1 MLKKLWILFLFP
13 ILINAQLFSPA
24 KWSSSVK
31 EIGQNEFEIEVT
43 GKLDKGWHLYSSKHP
58 DGGIGIPASAT
69 FKPSA
74 NSKLVGG
81 VKEVG
86 KRIDQYSKVFEQ
98 DEKYYENQVKFVQKI
113 KVTGSKPENISYTI
127 EFQMCD
133 DQRCLPPD
141 ETSGTVKLM
150 PSSTSAEADKKV
162 EDKNEKEEVKAIE
175 QPHHIDSIESTT
187 VATDSNVVDSSL
199 VSSSVSENKNTGKN
213 IDDSLLADNEKK
225 NNGLLKIFSLGFL
238 GGLAALLMPCIFP
251 MIPLTVSMFTKQSK
265 SKGEGVGK
273 AFIYGLSIIV
283 IYVGLGLIATKLF
296 GSSFLNEISTNP
308 WVNLAFFAVFI
319 VFAISFFGAFELTL
333 PSKWVNAADK
343 GADKGGLIG
352 IFFTAFT
359 LALVSFS
366 CTGPIIGSLLV
377 QATQE
382 SNYYSLMIGMFGFS
396 LALAIPFT
404 LFAMFPSWLNSM
416 PKSGGW
422 LNTIKVSL
430 GFLELAFAL
439 KFLSNADLVW
449 QMNWLP
455 REIFLAFWIAIFF
468 LLGLYLLGK
477 FRLELDAPTQTLSVP
492 RLFFA
497 LASFTFM
504 IYLIPGMWGAP
515 LKLLSGLTP
524 PMTYSESPRGFH
536 EGVGGQIVKFDDPNM
551 EAGPN
556 GIPSFKDFDLGAAYA
571 EKVSK
576 PILLDFTG
584 HACAN
589 CRKVEERVWSDER
602 VKKALSEDVV
612 LISLYVDEAKELPE
626 AEKVYSK
633 ALDRNLKTIGNKWTS
648 FEIEHFNANAQP
660 YYILVDKDLNRFS
673 KPLEAELDVD
683 VYLKWLKDG
692 IKKYHSK
699 K

>member
-13 ILINAQLFSPA
+13 ILVNAQLFSPA

-31 EIGQNEFEIEVT
+31 EVGQNEFEIEVT
-43 GKLDKGWHLYSSKHP
+43 GKIDKGWHLYSSKHP
-58 DGGIGIPASAT
+58 DGGIGIPASAA
-69 FKPSA
+69 FKPAA
-74 NSKLVGG
+74 NAKLVGG
-81 VKEVG
+81 VREIG
-86 KRIDQYSKVFEQ
+86 KRIDKYSQIFEQ
-98 DEKYYENQVKFVQKI
+98 DEKYFENQVKFVQKV
-113 KVTGSKPENISYTI
+113 KVTGDKPVNISYTI

-133 DQRCLPPD
+133 AERCLPPD
-141 ETSGTVKLM
+141 ETSGSVKLT
-150 PSSTSAEADKKV
+150 PTAQVEETKEELKIEETVAEIKDTVVEKEIVQDTIEVDSVAAVPATQDSIKKV
-162 EDKNEKEEVKAIE
+162 DE
-175 QPHHIDSIESTT
+175 
-187 VATDSNVVDSSL
+187 
-199 VSSSVSENKNTGKN
+199 
-213 IDDSLLADNEKK
+213 SLLADNEKHD
-225 NNGLLKIFSLGFL
+225 NGLIKIFSLGFL

-283 IYVGLGLIATKLF
+283 IYVALGLLATVIF
-296 GSSFLNEISTNP
+296 GPSVLNEMSTNP
-308 WVNLAFFAVFI
+308 WVNLAFFVIFI

-352 IFFTAFT
+352 IFFMAFT

-377 QATQE
+377 QATQGG
-382 SNYYSLMIGMFGFS
+382 NYYSLIVGMLGFS

-404 LFAMFPSWLNSM
+404 LFAMFPGWLNSM

-430 GFLELAFAL
+430 GFIELAFAL

-455 REIFLAFWIAIFF
+455 REIFLAFWIAIFIF
-468 LLGLYLLGK
+468 LGLYLLGK
-477 FRLELDAPTQTLSVP
+477 FRLELDSPVQTIGVP
-492 RLFFA
+492 RMLFA
-497 LASFTFM
+497 LLSITFA
-504 IYLIPGMWGAP
+504 IYMIPGLWGGP

-536 EGVGGQIVKFDDPNM
+536 EGVGGGQTTAKFDDPNM
-551 EAGPN
+551 VAGPH
-556 GIPSFKDFDLGAAYA
+556 GIPAFKGFEQGAAYA
-571 EKVSK
+571 TKVNK

-602 VKKALSEDVV
+602 VKKMLTEDFV
-612 LISLYVDEAKELPE
+612 LVSLYVDEQTPLPKEE
-626 AEKVYSK
+626 QVFSK
-633 ALDRNLKTIGNKWTS
+633 HLNNRTLKTVGNKWTA

-660 YYILVDKDLNRFS
+660 YYIVVDKDLNRYS
-673 KPLEAELDVD
+673 KPLEAELDIE
-683 VYLKWLKDG
+683 VYLKWLQDG
-692 IKKYHSK
+692 IAKFQEN
-699 K
+699 

>member
-13 ILINAQLFSPA
+13 ILVNAQLFSPA

-31 EIGQNEFEIEVT
+31 EVGQNEFEIEVT
-43 GKLDKGWHLYSSKHP
+43 GKIDKGWHLYSSKHP
-58 DGGIGIPASAT
+58 DGGIGIPASAA
-69 FKPSA
+69 FKPAA
-74 NSKLVGG
+74 NAKLVGG
-81 VKEVG
+81 VREIG
-86 KRIDQYSKVFEQ
+86 KRIDKYSQIFEQ
-98 DEKYYENQVKFVQKI
+98 DEKYFENQVKFVQKV
-113 KVTGSKPENISYTI
+113 KVTGDKPVNISYTI

-133 DQRCLPPD
+133 AERCLPPD
-141 ETSGTVKLM
+141 ETSGSVKLT
-150 PSSTSAEADKKV
+150 PTAQVEETKEELKIEETVAEIKDTVVEKEIVQDTIEVDSVAAVPATQDSIKKV
-162 EDKNEKEEVKAIE
+162 DE
-175 QPHHIDSIESTT
+175 
-187 VATDSNVVDSSL
+187 
-199 VSSSVSENKNTGKN
+199 
-213 IDDSLLADNEKK
+213 SLLADNEKHD
-225 NNGLLKIFSLGFL
+225 NGLIKIFSLGFL

-283 IYVGLGLIATKLF
+283 IYVALGLLATVIF
-296 GSSFLNEISTNP
+296 GPSVLNEMSTNP
-308 WVNLAFFAVFI
+308 WVNLAFFVIFI

-343 GADKGGLIG
+343 GADKEGLIG
-352 IFFTAFT
+352 IFFMAFT

-377 QATQE
+377 QATQGG
-382 SNYYSLMIGMFGFS
+382 NYYSLIVGMLGFS

-404 LFAMFPSWLNSM
+404 LFAMFPGWLNSM

-430 GFLELAFAL
+430 GFIELAFAL

-455 REIFLAFWIAIFF
+455 REIFLAFWIAIFIF
-468 LLGLYLLGK
+468 LGLYLLGK
-477 FRLELDAPTQTLSVP
+477 FRLELDSPVQTIGVP
-492 RLFFA
+492 RMLFA
-497 LASFTFM
+497 LLSITFA
-504 IYLIPGMWGAP
+504 IYMIPGLWGGP

-536 EGVGGQIVKFDDPNM
+536 EGVGGGQTTAKFDDPNM
-551 EAGPN
+551 VAGPH
-556 GIPSFKDFDLGAAYA
+556 GIPAFKDFEQGAAYA
-571 EKVSK
+571 TKVNK

-602 VKKALSEDVV
+602 VKKMLTEDFV
-612 LISLYVDEAKELPE
+612 LVSLYVDEQTPLPKEE
-626 AEKVYSK
+626 QVFSK
-633 ALDRNLKTIGNKWTS
+633 HLNNRTLKTVGNKWTA

-660 YYILVDKDLNRFS
+660 YYIVVDKDLNRYS
-673 KPLEAELDVD
+673 KPLEAELDIE
-683 VYLKWLKDG
+683 VYLKWLQDG
-692 IKKYHSK
+692 IVKYKSK
-699 K
+699 

>member
-13 ILINAQLFSPA
+13 ILVNAQLFSPA

-31 EIGQNEFEIEVT
+31 EVGQNEFEIEIT
-43 GKLDKGWHLYSSKHP
+43 GKIDKGWHLYSVKHP

-69 FKPSA
+69 FKSPA
-74 NSKLVGG
+74 DAKLVGG
-81 VKEVG
+81 VREVG
-86 KRIDQYSKVFEQ
+86 NRIDKYSKIFEQ
-98 DEKYYENQVKFVQKI
+98 DEKYFENQVKFVQKV
-113 KVTGSKPENISYTI
+113 KVSGDKPVNVSYTI

-133 DQRCLPPD
+133 AERCLPPD
-141 ETSGTVKLM
+141 ETSGTVKLT
-150 PSSTSAEADKKV
+150 PKAIV
-162 EDKNEKEEVKAIE
+162 EDKKEEAKTEDKLLA
-175 QPHHIDSIESTT
+175 DSVIVP
-187 VATDSNVVDSSL
+187 VATVDSS
-199 VSSSVSENKNTGKN
+199 VSTVDSIASTNDTIKKV
-213 IDDSLLADNEKK
+213 DDSLLADNEKK
-225 NNGLLKIFSLGFL
+225 DNGLLKIFSLGFL

-283 IYVGLGLIATKLF
+283 IYVLLGLLATVLF
-296 GSSFLNEISTNP
+296 GPSVLNEMSTNP
-308 WVNLAFFAVFI
+308 WVNLAFFVVFI
-319 VFAISFFGAFELTL
+319 IFAVSFFGAFELTL

-352 IFFTAFT
+352 IFFMAFT

-377 QATQE
+377 QATQGG
-382 SNYYSLMIGMFGFS
+382 NYYSLMIGMFGFS

-404 LFAMFPSWLNSM
+404 LFAMFPGWLNSM

-430 GFLELAFAL
+430 GFIELAFAL

-455 REIFLAFWIAIFF
+455 REIFLSFWIAIFF

-477 FRLELDAPTQTLSVP
+477 FRLELDAPTQTIGVP
-492 RLFFA
+492 RLFFSLFA
-497 LASFTFM
+497 FVFVVYM
-504 IYLIPGMWGAP
+504 IPGLWGAP
-515 LKLLSGLTP
+515 LKYLSGLTP

-536 EGVGGQIVKFDDPNM
+536 EGVGSGQTAAKFEDPNM
-551 EAGPN
+551 VEGPY
-556 GIPSFKDFDLGAAYA
+556 GIPAFKDFELAAAYA
-571 EKVSK
+571 EKVGK
-576 PILLDFTG
+576 PMLLDFTG

-602 VKKALSEDVV
+602 VKKILAEDVV
-612 LISLYVDEAKELPE
+612 LVSLYVDEAKELPE
-626 AEKVYSK
+626 DQKVYSK
-633 ALDRNLKTIGNKWTS
+633 ALDRKLKTVGNKWTA

-673 KPLEAELDVD
+673 KPLEAELDIE
-683 VYLKWLKDG
+683 VYLKWLNDG
-692 IKKYHSK
+692 LAKYK
-699 K
+699 AK

>member
-1 MLKKLWILFLFP
+1 MFP
-13 ILINAQLFSPA
+13 ILVNAQLFSPA

-31 EIGQNEFEIEVT
+31 EVGQNEFEIEVT
-43 GKLDKGWHLYSSKHP
+43 GKIDKGWHLYSMKHP
-58 DGGIGIPASAT
+58 DGGIGIPAST
-69 FKPSA
+69 SFKPTA
-74 NSKLVGG
+74 NVKLVGG
-81 VKEVG
+81 TREVG
-86 KRIDQYSKVFEQ
+86 KRIDKYSQIFEQ
-98 DEKYYENQVKFVQKI
+98 DEKYYENQVKFVQKV
-113 KVTGSKPENISYTI
+113 KVSGDKPVNVSYTI

-133 DQRCLPPD
+133 AERCLPPD
-141 ETSGTVKLM
+141 ETSGTIKLT
-150 PSSTSAEADKKV
+150 PSEKV
-162 EDKNEKEEVKAIE
+162 EETKEEAKLADATETKDTIAVTEITQGSVQEDSMVVVAAKQDTVK
-175 QPHHIDSIESTT
+175 
-187 VATDSNVVDSSL
+187 
-199 VSSSVSENKNTGKN
+199 K

-273 AFIYGLSIIV
+273 AFIYGLSIII
-283 IYVGLGLIATKLF
+283 IYVALGLLATVIF
-296 GSSFLNEISTNP
+296 GPSVLNEMSTNP
-308 WVNLAFFAVFI
+308 WVNLTFFAIFI

-333 PSKWVNAADK
+333 PSRWVNAADK

-352 IFFTAFT
+352 IFFMAFT

-377 QATQE
+377 QATQGG
-382 SNYYSLMIGMFGFS
+382 SRLSLIVGMFGFS

-404 LFAMFPSWLNSM
+404 LFAMFPRWLNSM

-430 GFLELAFAL
+430 GFIELAFAL

-455 REIFLAFWIAIFF
+455 REIFLAFWIAIFIF
-468 LLGLYLLGK
+468 LGLYLLGK
-477 FRLELDAPTQTLSVP
+477 FRLELDSPVQTIGVP
-492 RLFFA
+492 RMLFA
-497 LASFTFM
+497 LVSITFAVYM
-504 IYLIPGMWGAP
+504 IPGLWGGP

-524 PMTYSESPRGFH
+524 PMTYSEAPRGFH
-536 EGVGGQIVKFDDPNM
+536 EGVGGGQATAKFDDPNM
-551 EAGPN
+551 VAGPH
-556 GIPSFKDFDLGAAYA
+556 GIPAFKDFDQAATYA
-571 EKVSK
+571 TKVGK
-576 PILLDFTG
+576 PMLLDFTG

-602 VKKALSEDVV
+602 VKKILAEDVV
-612 LISLYVDEAKELPE
+612 LVSLYVDEQTPLPE
-626 AEKVYSK
+626 SEQVFSK
-633 ALDRNLKTIGNKWTS
+633 YLNNRVLKTVGNKWTS

-673 KPLEAELDVD
+673 KPLEAELDVE
-683 VYLKWLKDG
+683 VYLKWLQDG
-692 IKKYHSK
+692 IAKYK
-699 K
+699 TK

>member
-13 ILINAQLFSPA
+13 ILVNAQLFSPA

-31 EIGQNEFEIEVT
+31 EVGQNEFEIEVS
-43 GKLDKGWHLYSSKHP
+43 GKIDKGWHLYSSKHP
-58 DGGIGIPASAT
+58 DGGIGIPANAT
-69 FKPSA
+69 FKAAP
-74 NSKLVGG
+74 NSKLVGSFR
-81 VKEVG
+81 EVG
-86 KRIDQYSKVFEQ
+86 KRIDKYSQIFEQ
-98 DEKYYENQVKFVQKI
+98 DEKYFENQVKFVQKV
-113 KVTGSKPENISYTI
+113 KVTGDKPVNVNYTI

-133 DQRCLPPD
+133 AERCLPPD
-141 ETSGTVKLM
+141 ETSGTVKLT
-150 PSSTSAEADKKV
+150 PSVKTDDKTEVTEEKAE
-162 EDKNEKEEVKAIE
+162 EDSQKIVDSVATTTVSS
-175 QPHHIDSIESTT
+175 DSINQDSTATT
-187 VATDSNVVDSSL
+187 V
-199 VSSSVSENKNTGKN
+199 SSVQDTVKK

-225 NNGLLKIFSLGFL
+225 DNGLWKIFSLGFL

-265 SKGEGVGK
+265 SKGEGIGK
-273 AFIYGLSIIV
+273 AFVYGLSIIV
-283 IYVGLGLIATKLF
+283 IYVLLGLLATVTF
-296 GSSFLNEISTNP
+296 GPSVLNEMSTNP
-308 WVNLAFFAVFI
+308 WVNLAFFVVFVI
-319 VFAISFFGAFELTL
+319 FAISFFGAFELTL
-333 PSKWVNAADK
+333 PSKWINAADK

-352 IFFTAFT
+352 IFFMAFT

-377 QATQE
+377 QATQGG
-382 SNYYSLMIGMFGFS
+382 NYYSLMIGMFGFS

-404 LFAMFPSWLNSM
+404 LFAMFPGWLNSM

-430 GFLELAFAL
+430 GFIELAFAL

-449 QMNWLP
+449 QMNWVP

-477 FRLELDAPTQTLSVP
+477 FRLELDGPTQTIGVP

-497 LASFTFM
+497 IFSFTFVVYM
-504 IYLIPGMWGAP
+504 IPGLWGAP
-515 LKLLSGLTP
+515 LKYLSGLTP

-536 EGVGGQIVKFDDPNM
+536 EGAGGGGAVAKFDDPNM
-551 EAGPN
+551 VAGPH
-556 GIPSFKDFDLGAAYA
+556 GIPSFKDFDQGAAYA
-571 EKVSK
+571 TKVGK

-602 VKKALSEDVV
+602 VKKILTEDVV

-626 AEKVYSK
+626 DQKVFSK
-633 ALDRNLKTIGNKWTS
+633 ALGRNLKTVGNKWTS

-660 YYILVDKDLNRFS
+660 YYILVDKDLKRFS
-673 KPLEAELDVD
+673 KPLEAELDVE
-683 VYLKWLKDG
+683 VYLKWLQDG
-692 IKKYHSK
+692 IAKYK
-699 K
+699 EK

>member
-13 ILINAQLFSPA
+13 ILVNAQLFSPA

-31 EIGQNEFEIEVT
+31 EVGQNEFEIEVT
-43 GKLDKGWHLYSSKHP
+43 GKIDKGWHLYSVKHP

-69 FKPSA
+69 FKSPA
-74 NSKLVGG
+74 DAKLVGG
-81 VKEVG
+81 VREVG
-86 KRIDQYSKVFEQ
+86 NRIDKYSKIFEQ
-98 DEKYYENQVKFVQKI
+98 DEKYFENQVKFVQKV
-113 KVTGSKPENISYTI
+113 KVSGDKPVNVSYTI

-133 DQRCLPPD
+133 AERCLPPD
-141 ETSGTVKLM
+141 ETSGTVRLTPK
-150 PSSTSAEADKKV
+150 SIV
-162 EDKNEKEEVKAIE
+162 EDKKEEAKTEDKLLA
-175 QPHHIDSIESTT
+175 DSVI
-187 VATDSNVVDSSL
+187 VPIAAVDSS
-199 VSSSVSENKNTGKN
+199 VSTVDSTASIASTNDTVKKV
-213 IDDSLLADNEKK
+213 DDSLLADNEKK
-225 NNGLLKIFSLGFL
+225 DNGLLKIFSLGFL

-283 IYVGLGLIATKLF
+283 IYVLLGLLATVLF
-296 GSSFLNEISTNP
+296 GPSVLNEMSTNP
-308 WVNLAFFAVFI
+308 WVNLAFFVVFI
-319 VFAISFFGAFELTL
+319 IFAVSFFGAFELTL

-352 IFFTAFT
+352 IFFMAFT

-377 QATQE
+377 QATQGG
-382 SNYYSLMIGMFGFS
+382 NYYSLMIGMFGFS

-404 LFAMFPSWLNSM
+404 LFAMFPGWLNSM

-430 GFLELAFAL
+430 GFIELAFAL

-455 REIFLAFWIAIFF
+455 REIFLSFWIAIFF

-477 FRLELDAPTQTLSVP
+477 FRLELDAPTQTIGVP
-492 RLFFA
+492 RLFFSLFA
-497 LASFTFM
+497 FVFVVYM
-504 IYLIPGMWGAP
+504 IPGLWGAP
-515 LKLLSGLTP
+515 LKYLSGLTP

-536 EGVGGQIVKFDDPNM
+536 EGVGSGQTAAKFEDPNM
-551 EAGPN
+551 VEGPH
-556 GIPSFKDFDLGAAYA
+556 GVPAFKDFELAAAYA
-571 EKVSK
+571 EKVGK
-576 PILLDFTG
+576 PMLLDFTG

-602 VKKALSEDVV
+602 VKKILAEDVV
-612 LISLYVDEAKELPE
+612 LVSLYVDEAKELPE
-626 AEKVYSK
+626 DQKVYSK
-633 ALDRNLKTIGNKWTS
+633 ALDRKLKTVGNKWTA

-673 KPLEAELDVD
+673 KPLEAELDIE
-683 VYLKWLKDG
+683 VYLKWLNDG
-692 IKKYHSK
+692 LVKYK
-699 K
+699 AK

>member
-13 ILINAQLFSPA
+13 ILVNAQLFSPA

-31 EIGQNEFEIEVT
+31 EVGQNEFEIEVT
-43 GKLDKGWHLYSSKHP
+43 GKIDKGWHLYSVKHP

-69 FKPSA
+69 FKSPA
-74 NSKLVGG
+74 DAKLVGG
-81 VKEVG
+81 VREVG
-86 KRIDQYSKVFEQ
+86 NRIDKYSKIFEQ
-98 DEKYYENQVKFVQKI
+98 DEKYFENQVKFVQKV
-113 KVTGSKPENISYTI
+113 KVSGDKPVNVSYTI

-133 DQRCLPPD
+133 AERCLPPD
-141 ETSGTVKLM
+141 ETSGTVKLT
-150 PSSTSAEADKKV
+150 PKAIV
-162 EDKNEKEEVKAIE
+162 EDKKEEAKTEDKLLA
-175 QPHHIDSIESTT
+175 DSVLVP
-187 VATDSNVVDSSL
+187 VATVDSS
-199 VSSSVSENKNTGKN
+199 VSTVDSTASIASTNDTIKKV
-213 IDDSLLADNEKK
+213 DDSLLADNEKK
-225 NNGLLKIFSLGFL
+225 DNGLLKIFSLGFL

-283 IYVGLGLIATKLF
+283 IYVLLGLLATVLF
-296 GSSFLNEISTNP
+296 GPSVLNEMSTNP
-308 WVNLAFFAVFI
+308 WVNLAFFVVFI
-319 VFAISFFGAFELTL
+319 IFAVSFFGAFELTL

-352 IFFTAFT
+352 IFFMAFT

-377 QATQE
+377 QATQGG
-382 SNYYSLMIGMFGFS
+382 NYYSLMIGMFGFS

-404 LFAMFPSWLNSM
+404 LFAMFPGWLNSM

-430 GFLELAFAL
+430 GFIELAFAL

-455 REIFLAFWIAIFF
+455 REIFLSFWIAIFF

-477 FRLELDAPTQTLSVP
+477 FRLELDAPTQTIGVP
-492 RLFFA
+492 RLFFSLFA
-497 LASFTFM
+497 FVFVVYM
-504 IYLIPGMWGAP
+504 IPGLWGAP
-515 LKLLSGLTP
+515 LKYLSGLTP

-536 EGVGGQIVKFDDPNM
+536 EGVGSGQTAAKFEDPNM
-551 EAGPN
+551 VEGPH
-556 GIPSFKDFDLGAAYA
+556 GIPAFKDFELAAAYA
-571 EKVSK
+571 EKVGK
-576 PILLDFTG
+576 PMLLDFTG

-602 VKKALSEDVV
+602 VKKILAEDVV
-612 LISLYVDEAKELPE
+612 LVSLYVDEAKELPE
-626 AEKVYSK
+626 DQKVYSK
-633 ALDRNLKTIGNKWTS
+633 ALDRKLKTVGNKWTA

-673 KPLEAELDVD
+673 KPLEAELDIE
-683 VYLKWLKDG
+683 VYLKWLNDG
-692 IKKYHSK
+692 LAKYK
-699 K
+699 AK

>member
-13 ILINAQLFSPA
+13 ILVNAQLFSPA

-31 EIGQNEFEIEVT
+31 EVGQNEFEIEVT
-43 GKLDKGWHLYSSKHP
+43 GKIDKGWHLYSSKHP
-58 DGGIGIPASAT
+58 DGGIGIPASAA
-69 FKPSA
+69 FKPAA
-74 NSKLVGG
+74 NAKLVGG
-81 VKEVG
+81 VREIG
-86 KRIDQYSKVFEQ
+86 KRIDKYSQIFEQ
-98 DEKYYENQVKFVQKI
+98 DEKYFENQVKFVQKV
-113 KVTGSKPENISYTI
+113 KVTGDKPVNISYTI

-133 DQRCLPPD
+133 AERCLPPD
-141 ETSGTVKLM
+141 ETSGSVKLT
-150 PSSTSAEADKKV
+150 PTAKV
-162 EDKNEKEEVKAIE
+162 EETKEEVKKEEDVAEIKDTVVEKEIVQDTIEVDSVAAIPAT
-175 QPHHIDSIESTT
+175 QDSIKK
-187 VATDSNVVDSSL
+187 VD
-199 VSSSVSENKNTGKN
+199 E
-213 IDDSLLADNEKK
+213 SLLADNEKHD
-225 NNGLLKIFSLGFL
+225 NGLIKIFSLGFL

-283 IYVGLGLIATKLF
+283 IYVALGLLATVIF
-296 GSSFLNEISTNP
+296 GPSVLNEMSTNP
-308 WVNLAFFAVFI
+308 WVNLAFFAIFI

-352 IFFTAFT
+352 IFFMAFT

-377 QATQE
+377 QATQGG
-382 SNYYSLMIGMFGFS
+382 NYYSLIVGMFGFS

-404 LFAMFPSWLNSM
+404 LFAMFPGWLNSM

-430 GFLELAFAL
+430 GFIELAFAL

-455 REIFLAFWIAIFF
+455 REIFLAFWIAIFIF
-468 LLGLYLLGK
+468 LGLYLLGK
-477 FRLELDAPTQTLSVP
+477 FRLELDSPVQTIGVP
-492 RLFFA
+492 RMLFA
-497 LASFTFM
+497 LLSITFA
-504 IYLIPGMWGAP
+504 IYMIPGLWGGP

-536 EGVGGQIVKFDDPNM
+536 EGVGGGQTTAKFDDPNM
-551 EAGPN
+551 VAGPH
-556 GIPSFKDFDLGAAYA
+556 GIPAFKDFEQGAAYA
-571 EKVSK
+571 TKVNK

-602 VKKALSEDVV
+602 VKKMLTEDFV
-612 LISLYVDEAKELPE
+612 LVSLYVDEQTPLPE
-626 AEKVYSK
+626 NEQVFSK
-633 ALDRNLKTIGNKWTS
+633 YLNKRVLKTVGNKWTA

-660 YYILVDKDLNRFS
+660 YYIVVDKDLNRYS
-673 KPLEAELDVD
+673 KPLEAELDIE
-683 VYLKWLKDG
+683 VYLKWLQDG
-692 IKKYHSK
+692 IAKFQEN
-699 K
+699 

>member
-13 ILINAQLFSPA
+13 ILVNAQLFSPA

-31 EIGQNEFEIEVT
+31 EVGQNEFEIEVT
-43 GKLDKGWHLYSSKHP
+43 GKIDKGWHLYSSKHP
-58 DGGIGIPASAT
+58 DGGIGIPASAA
-69 FKPSA
+69 FKPAA
-74 NSKLVGG
+74 NAKLVGG
-81 VKEVG
+81 VREIG
-86 KRIDQYSKVFEQ
+86 KRIDKYSQIFEQ
-98 DEKYYENQVKFVQKI
+98 DEKYFENQVKFVQKV
-113 KVTGSKPENISYTI
+113 KVTGDKPVNISYTI

-133 DQRCLPPD
+133 AERCLPPD
-141 ETSGTVKLM
+141 ETSGSVKLT
-150 PSSTSAEADKKV
+150 PTAQVEETKEELKIEETVAEIKDTVVEKEIVQDTIEVDSVAAVPATQDSIKKV
-162 EDKNEKEEVKAIE
+162 DE
-175 QPHHIDSIESTT
+175 
-187 VATDSNVVDSSL
+187 
-199 VSSSVSENKNTGKN
+199 
-213 IDDSLLADNEKK
+213 SLLADNEKHD
-225 NNGLLKIFSLGFL
+225 NGLIKIFSLGFL

-283 IYVGLGLIATKLF
+283 IYVALGLLATVIF
-296 GSSFLNEISTNP
+296 GPSVLNEMSTNP
-308 WVNLAFFAVFI
+308 WVNLAFFVIFI

-352 IFFTAFT
+352 IFFMAFT

-377 QATQE
+377 QATQGG
-382 SNYYSLMIGMFGFS
+382 NYYSLIVGMLGFS

-404 LFAMFPSWLNSM
+404 LFAMFPGWLNSM

-430 GFLELAFAL
+430 GFIELAFAL

-455 REIFLAFWIAIFF
+455 REIFLAFWIAIFIF
-468 LLGLYLLGK
+468 LGLYLLGK
-477 FRLELDAPTQTLSVP
+477 FRLELDSPVQTIGVP
-492 RLFFA
+492 RMLFA
-497 LASFTFM
+497 LLSITFA
-504 IYLIPGMWGAP
+504 IYMIPGLWGGP

-536 EGVGGQIVKFDDPNM
+536 EGVGGGQATAKFDDPNM
-551 EAGPN
+551 VAGPH
-556 GIPSFKDFDLGAAYA
+556 GIPAFKDFEQGAAYA
-571 EKVSK
+571 TKVNK

-602 VKKALSEDVV
+602 VKKMLTEDFV
-612 LISLYVDEAKELPE
+612 LVSLYVDEQTPLPKEE
-626 AEKVYSK
+626 QVFSK
-633 ALDRNLKTIGNKWTS
+633 HLNNRTLKTVGNKWTA

-660 YYILVDKDLNRFS
+660 YYIVVDKDLNRYS
-673 KPLEAELDVD
+673 KPLEAELDIE
-683 VYLKWLKDG
+683 VYLKWLQDG
-692 IKKYHSK
+692 IVKYKSK
-699 K
+699 

>member
-13 ILINAQLFSPA
+13 ILINAQIFSPA
-24 KWSSSVK
+24 KWTSSVK
-31 EIGQNEFEIEVT
+31 EVGQNEFEIEVS
-43 GKLDKGWHLYSSKHP
+43 GKIDKGWHLYSSKHP

-74 NSKLVGG
+74 NTKLVGG
-81 VKEVG
+81 VREVG
-86 KRIDQYSKVFEQ
+86 KRIDKYSQIFEQ
-98 DEKYYENQVKFVQKI
+98 DEKYFENQIKFVQKV
-113 KVTGSKPENISYTI
+113 KVTGDKPVNVSYTI

-133 DQRCLPPD
+133 AERCLPPD
-141 ETSGTVKLM
+141 ETSGTVKIT
-150 PSSTSAEADKKV
+150 PTASD
-162 EDKNEKEEVKAIE
+162 KEEAKSDE
-175 QPHHIDSIESTT
+175 KTEEDSK
-187 VATDSNVVDSSL
+187 VVVDSATTKVAPHDTISHDTINAV
-199 VSSSVSENKNTGKN
+199 VSSTQDTIKKV
-213 IDDSLLADNEKK
+213 DDSLLADNEKK
-225 NNGLLKIFSLGFL
+225 DNGLLKIFSLGFL

-265 SKGEGVGK
+265 SKGEGIGK

-283 IYVGLGLIATKLF
+283 IYVALGLLATVIF
-296 GSSFLNEISTNP
+296 GPSVLNEMSTNP
-308 WVNLAFFAVFI
+308 WVNLAFFIVFI

-352 IFFTAFT
+352 IFFMAFT

-377 QATQE
+377 QATQGG
-382 SNYYSLMIGMFGFS
+382 NYYSLMVGMFGFS

-404 LFAMFPSWLNSM
+404 LFAMFPGWLNSM

-430 GFLELAFAL
+430 GFIELAFAL

-455 REIFLAFWIAIFF
+455 REIFLAFWIAIFIF
-468 LLGLYLLGK
+468 LGLYLLGK
-477 FRLELDAPTQTLSVP
+477 FRLELDSPTQTIGVP
-492 RLFFA
+492 RMLFA
-497 LASFTFM
+497 LMSVTFAVYM
-504 IYLIPGMWGAP
+504 IPGLWGGP

-536 EGVGGQIVKFDDPNM
+536 EGMGGGQATAKFDDPNM
-551 EAGPN
+551 VAGPH
-556 GIPSFKDFDLGAAYA
+556 GIPSFKDFDQAAAYA
-571 EKVSK
+571 TKVGK
-576 PILLDFTG
+576 PMLLDFTG

-602 VKKALSEDVV
+602 VKKILAEDVV
-612 LISLYVDEAKELPE
+612 LVSLYVDEAKELPE
-626 AEKVYSK
+626 DQKVFSK
-633 ALDRNLKTIGNKWTS
+633 ALGRNLKTVGNKWTS

-660 YYILVDKDLNRFS
+660 YYILVDKDLKRFS
-673 KPLEAELDVD
+673 KPLEAELDVE
-683 VYLKWLKDG
+683 VYLKWLQDG
-692 IKKYHSK
+692 IAKYK
-699 K
+699 AK

>member
-13 ILINAQLFSPA
+13 ILINAQIFSPA
-24 KWSSSVK
+24 KWTSSVK
-31 EIGQNEFEIEVT
+31 EVGQNEFEIEVS
-43 GKLDKGWHLYSSKHP
+43 GKIDKGWHLYSSKHP

-74 NSKLVGG
+74 NTKLVGG
-81 VKEVG
+81 VREVG
-86 KRIDQYSKVFEQ
+86 KRIDKYSQIFEQ
-98 DEKYYENQVKFVQKI
+98 DEKYFENQIKFVQKV
-113 KVTGSKPENISYTI
+113 KVTGDKPVNVSYTI

-133 DQRCLPPD
+133 AERCLPPD
-141 ETSGTVKLM
+141 ETSGTVKIT
-150 PSSTSAEADKKV
+150 PTASD
-162 EDKNEKEEVKAIE
+162 KEEAKSDE
-175 QPHHIDSIESTT
+175 KTEEDSK
-187 VATDSNVVDSSL
+187 VVVDSATTKVAPHDTISHDTINAV
-199 VSSSVSENKNTGKN
+199 VSSTQDTIKKV
-213 IDDSLLADNEKK
+213 DDSLLADNEKK
-225 NNGLLKIFSLGFL
+225 DNGLLKIFSLGFL

-265 SKGEGVGK
+265 SKGEGIGK

-283 IYVGLGLIATKLF
+283 IYVALGLLATVIF
-296 GSSFLNEISTNP
+296 GPSVLNEMSTNP
-308 WVNLAFFAVFI
+308 WVNLAFFIVFI

-352 IFFTAFT
+352 IFFMAFT

-377 QATQE
+377 QATQGG
-382 SNYYSLMIGMFGFS
+382 NYYSLMVGMFGFS

-404 LFAMFPSWLNSM
+404 LFAMFP
-416 PKSGGW
+416 GW

-430 GFLELAFAL
+430 GFIELAFAL

-455 REIFLAFWIAIFF
+455 REIFLAFWIAIFIF
-468 LLGLYLLGK
+468 LGLYLLGK
-477 FRLELDAPTQTLSVP
+477 FRLELDSPTQTIGVP
-492 RLFFA
+492 RMLFA
-497 LASFTFM
+497 LMSVTFAVYM
-504 IYLIPGMWGAP
+504 IPGLWGGP

-536 EGVGGQIVKFDDPNM
+536 EGMGGGQATAKFDDPNM
-551 EAGPN
+551 VAGPH
-556 GIPSFKDFDLGAAYA
+556 GIPSFKDFDQAAAYA
-571 EKVSK
+571 TKVGK
-576 PILLDFTG
+576 PMLLDFTG

-602 VKKALSEDVV
+602 VKKILAEDVV
-612 LISLYVDEAKELPE
+612 LVSLYVDEAKELPE
-626 AEKVYSK
+626 DQKVFSK
-633 ALDRNLKTIGNKWTS
+633 ALGRNLKTVGNKWTS

-660 YYILVDKDLNRFS
+660 YYILVDKDLKRFS
-673 KPLEAELDVD
+673 KPLEAELDVE
-683 VYLKWLKDG
+683 VYLKWLQDG
-692 IKKYHSK
+692 IAKYK
-699 K
+699 AK

>member
-13 ILINAQLFSPA
+13 ILVNAQLFSPA

-31 EIGQNEFEIEVT
+31 EVGQNEFEIEVT
-43 GKLDKGWHLYSSKHP
+43 GKIDKGWHLYSMKHP
-58 DGGIGIPASAT
+58 DGGIGIPASAS
-69 FKPSA
+69 FKPAA
-74 NSKLVGG
+74 NAKLVGSAR
-81 VKEVG
+81 EVG
-86 KRIDQYSKVFEQ
+86 KRIDKYSQIFEQ
-98 DEKYYENQVKFVQKI
+98 DEKYYENQVKFVQKVKI
-113 KVTGSKPENISYTI
+113 SGDKPVNVSYTI

-133 DQRCLPPD
+133 AERCLPPD
-141 ETSGTVKLM
+141 ETSGTIKLT
-150 PSSTSAEADKKV
+150 PSAKVEETKEETKLVDATEAKDTVAVTEITQDSVQDDSTAVVTTTQDTIKKV
-162 EDKNEKEEVKAIE
+162 
-175 QPHHIDSIESTT
+175 
-187 VATDSNVVDSSL
+187 
-199 VSSSVSENKNTGKN
+199 
-213 IDDSLLADNEKK
+213 DDSLLADNEKK
-225 NNGLLKIFSLGFL
+225 DNGLLKIFSLGFL

-283 IYVGLGLIATKLF
+283 IYVALGLLATVIF
-296 GSSFLNEISTNP
+296 GPSVLNEMSTNP
-308 WVNLAFFAVFI
+308 WVNLAFFAIFI

-352 IFFTAFT
+352 IFFMAFT

-377 QATQE
+377 QATQGG
-382 SNYYSLMIGMFGFS
+382 NYYSLIVGMFGFS

-404 LFAMFPSWLNSM
+404 LFAMFPGWLNSM

-430 GFLELAFAL
+430 GFIELAFAL

-455 REIFLAFWIAIFF
+455 REIFLAFWIAIFIF
-468 LLGLYLLGK
+468 LGLYLLGK
-477 FRLELDAPTQTLSVP
+477 FRLELDSPVQTIGVP
-492 RLFFA
+492 RMLFA
-497 LASFTFM
+497 LVSVSFA
-504 IYLIPGMWGAP
+504 IYMIPGLWGGP

-524 PMTYSESPRGFH
+524 PMTYSEAPRGFH
-536 EGVGGQIVKFDDPNM
+536 EGVGGEQATAKFDDPNM
-551 EAGPN
+551 VAGPH
-556 GIPSFKDFDLGAAYA
+556 GIPAFKDFDQAAA
-571 EKVSK
+571 FATKVGK
-576 PILLDFTG
+576 PMLLDFTG

-602 VKKALSEDVV
+602 VKKILAEDVV
-612 LISLYVDEAKELPE
+612 LVSLYVDEAKELPE
-626 AEKVYSK
+626 DQKVFSK
-633 ALDRNLKTIGNKWTS
+633 ALDRNLKTVGNKWTS

-673 KPLEAELDVD
+673 KPLEAELDAE
-683 VYLKWLKDG
+683 VYLKWLQDG
-692 IKKYHSK
+692 IAKYK
-699 K
+699 AK

>member
-1 MLKKLWILFLFP
+1 MFP
-13 ILINAQLFSPA
+13 ILVNAQLFSPA

-31 EIGQNEFEIEVT
+31 EVGQNEFEIEVT
-43 GKLDKGWHLYSSKHP
+43 GKIDKGWHLYSSKHP
-58 DGGIGIPASAT
+58 DGGIGIPASAA
-69 FKPSA
+69 FKPAA
-74 NSKLVGG
+74 NAKLVGG
-81 VKEVG
+81 VREVG
-86 KRIDQYSKVFEQ
+86 KRIDKYSQIFEQ
-98 DEKYYENQVKFVQKI
+98 DEKYFENQVKFVQKV
-113 KVTGSKPENISYTI
+113 KVSGDKPVNVTYTI

-133 DQRCLPPD
+133 AERCLPPD
-141 ETSGTVKLM
+141 ETSGTIKLT
-150 PSSTSAEADKKV
+150 PTAKVEESKEEIKAEEVVVDKKDTV
-162 EDKNEKEEVKAIE
+162 IVTEIAQDSVQEDSAV
-175 QPHHIDSIESTT
+175 
-187 VATDSNVVDSSL
+187 VATATQDTIKKV
-199 VSSSVSENKNTGKN
+199 
-213 IDDSLLADNEKK
+213 DDSLLADNEKK
-225 NNGLLKIFSLGFL
+225 DNGLITIFSLGFL

-265 SKGEGVGK
+265 SKREGIGK

-283 IYVGLGLIATKLF
+283 IYVALGLLATIIF
-296 GSSFLNEISTNP
+296 GPSVLNEMSTNP
-308 WVNLAFFAVFI
+308 WVNLAFFVVFI

-352 IFFTAFT
+352 IFFMAFT

-377 QATQE
+377 QATQGG
-382 SNYYSLMIGMFGFS
+382 NYYSLMVGMFGFS

-404 LFAMFPSWLNSM
+404 LFAMFPGWLNSM

-430 GFLELAFAL
+430 GFIELAFAL

-455 REIFLAFWIAIFF
+455 REIFLAFWIAIFIF
-468 LLGLYLLGK
+468 LGLYLLGK
-477 FRLELDAPTQTLSVP
+477 FRLELDSPVQTIGVP
-492 RLFFA
+492 RMLFA
-497 LASFTFM
+497 LISITFAVYM
-504 IYLIPGMWGAP
+504 IPGLWGGP

-536 EGVGGQIVKFDDPNM
+536 EGVGGGQATAKFDDPNM
-551 EAGPN
+551 VAGPH
-556 GIPSFKDFDLGAAYA
+556 GIPAFKDFEQGAAYA
-571 EKVSK
+571 TKVGK

-589 CRKVEERVWSDER
+589 CRKVEERVWSDDR
-602 VKKALSEDVV
+602 VKKMLTEDFV

-626 AEKVYSK
+626 DQKVFSK
-633 ALDRNLKTIGNKWTS
+633 ALGRNLKTVGNKWTS

-660 YYILVDKDLNRFS
+660 YYIVVDKDLNRYS
-673 KPLEAELDVD
+673 KPLEAELDIE
-683 VYLKWLKDG
+683 VYLKWLQDG
-692 IKKYHSK
+692 IEKYK
-699 K
+699 TK

>member
-13 ILINAQLFSPA
+13 ILVNAQLFSPA

-31 EIGQNEFEIEVT
+31 EVGQNEFEIEVT
-43 GKLDKGWHLYSSKHP
+43 GKIDKGWHLYSSKHP
-58 DGGIGIPASAT
+58 DGGIGIPASAA
-69 FKPSA
+69 FKPAA
-74 NSKLVGG
+74 NAKLVGG
-81 VKEVG
+81 VREIG
-86 KRIDQYSKVFEQ
+86 KRIDKYSQIFEQ
-98 DEKYYENQVKFVQKI
+98 DEKYFENQVKFVQKV
-113 KVTGSKPENISYTI
+113 KVTGDKPVNISYTI

-133 DQRCLPPD
+133 AERCLPPD
-141 ETSGTVKLM
+141 ETSGSVKLT
-150 PSSTSAEADKKV
+150 PTAQVEETKKELKIEETVAEIKDTVVEKEIVQDTIEVDSVAAVPAIQDSIKKV
-162 EDKNEKEEVKAIE
+162 DE
-175 QPHHIDSIESTT
+175 
-187 VATDSNVVDSSL
+187 
-199 VSSSVSENKNTGKN
+199 
-213 IDDSLLADNEKK
+213 SLLADNEKHD
-225 NNGLLKIFSLGFL
+225 NGLIKIFSLGFL

-283 IYVGLGLIATKLF
+283 IYVALGLLATVIF
-296 GSSFLNEISTNP
+296 GPSVLNEMSTNP

-352 IFFTAFT
+352 IFFMAFT

-377 QATQE
+377 QATQGG
-382 SNYYSLMIGMFGFS
+382 NYYSLIVGMLGFS

-404 LFAMFPSWLNSM
+404 LFAMFPGWLNSM

-430 GFLELAFAL
+430 GFIELAFAL

-455 REIFLAFWIAIFF
+455 REIFLAFWIAIFIF
-468 LLGLYLLGK
+468 LGLYLLGK
-477 FRLELDAPTQTLSVP
+477 FRLELDSPVQTIGVP
-492 RLFFA
+492 RMLFA
-497 LASFTFM
+497 LLSITFA
-504 IYLIPGMWGAP
+504 IYMIPGLWGGP

-536 EGVGGQIVKFDDPNM
+536 EGVGGGQTNAKFDDPNM
-551 EAGPN
+551 VAGPH
-556 GIPSFKDFDLGAAYA
+556 GIPAFKDFEQGAAYA
-571 EKVSK
+571 TKVNK

-602 VKKALSEDVV
+602 VKKMLTEDFV
-612 LISLYVDEAKELPE
+612 LVSLYVDEQTPLPE
-626 AEKVYSK
+626 NEQVFSK
-633 ALDRNLKTIGNKWTS
+633 YLNKRVLKTVGNKWTA

-660 YYILVDKDLNRFS
+660 YYIVVDKDLNRYS
-673 KPLEAELDVD
+673 KPLEAELDIE
-683 VYLKWLKDG
+683 VYLKWLQDG
-692 IKKYHSK
+692 IAKFQEN
-699 K
+699 

>member
-13 ILINAQLFSPA
+13 ILVNAQLFSPA

-31 EIGQNEFEIEVT
+31 EVGQNEFEIEVT
-43 GKLDKGWHLYSSKHP
+43 GKIDKGWHLYSSKHP
-58 DGGIGIPASAT
+58 DGGIGIPASAA
-69 FKPSA
+69 FKPAA
-74 NSKLVGG
+74 NAKLVGG
-81 VKEVG
+81 VREIG
-86 KRIDQYSKVFEQ
+86 KRIDKYSQIFEQ
-98 DEKYYENQVKFVQKI
+98 DEKYFENQVKFVQKV
-113 KVTGSKPENISYTI
+113 KVTGDKPVNISYTI

-133 DQRCLPPD
+133 AERCLPPD
-141 ETSGTVKLM
+141 ETSGSVKLT
-150 PSSTSAEADKKV
+150 PTAQVEETKEELKIEETVAEIKDTVVEKEIVQDTIEVDSVAAVPATQDSIKKV
-162 EDKNEKEEVKAIE
+162 DE
-175 QPHHIDSIESTT
+175 
-187 VATDSNVVDSSL
+187 
-199 VSSSVSENKNTGKN
+199 
-213 IDDSLLADNEKK
+213 SLLADNEKHD
-225 NNGLLKIFSLGFL
+225 NGLIKIFSLGFL

-283 IYVGLGLIATKLF
+283 IYVALGLLATVIF
-296 GSSFLNEISTNP
+296 GPSVLNEMSTNP
-308 WVNLAFFAVFI
+308 WVNLAFFVVFI

-352 IFFTAFT
+352 IFFMAFT

-377 QATQE
+377 QATQGG
-382 SNYYSLMIGMFGFS
+382 NYYSLIVGMLGFS

-404 LFAMFPSWLNSM
+404 LFAMFPGWLNSM

-430 GFLELAFAL
+430 GFIELAFAL

-455 REIFLAFWIAIFF
+455 REIFLAFWIAIFIF
-468 LLGLYLLGK
+468 LGLYLLGK
-477 FRLELDAPTQTLSVP
+477 FRLELDSPVQTIGVP
-492 RLFFA
+492 RMLFA
-497 LASFTFM
+497 LLSITFA
-504 IYLIPGMWGAP
+504 IYMIPGLWGGP

-536 EGVGGQIVKFDDPNM
+536 EGVGGGQTTAKFDDPNM
-551 EAGPN
+551 VAGPH
-556 GIPSFKDFDLGAAYA
+556 GIPAFKDFEQGAAYA
-571 EKVSK
+571 TKVNK

-602 VKKALSEDVV
+602 VKKMLTEDFV
-612 LISLYVDEAKELPE
+612 LVSLYVDEQTPLPKEE
-626 AEKVYSK
+626 QVFSK
-633 ALDRNLKTIGNKWTS
+633 HLNNRTLKTVGNKWTA

-660 YYILVDKDLNRFS
+660 YYIVVDKDLNRYS
-673 KPLEAELDVD
+673 KPLEAELDIE
-683 VYLKWLKDG
+683 VYLKWLQDG
-692 IKKYHSK
+692 IVKYKSK
-699 K
+699 

>member
-13 ILINAQLFSPA
+13 ILVNAQLFSPA

-31 EIGQNEFEIEVT
+31 EVGQNEFEIEVT
-43 GKLDKGWHLYSSKHP
+43 GKIDKGWHLYSSKHP
-58 DGGIGIPASAT
+58 DGGIGIPASAA
-69 FKPSA
+69 FKPAA
-74 NSKLVGG
+74 NAKLVGG
-81 VKEVG
+81 VREVG
-86 KRIDQYSKVFEQ
+86 KRIDKYSQIFEQ
-98 DEKYYENQVKFVQKI
+98 DEKYFENQVKFVQKV
-113 KVTGSKPENISYTI
+113 KVSGDKPVNVTYTI

-133 DQRCLPPD
+133 AERCLPPD
-141 ETSGTVKLM
+141 ETSGTIKLT
-150 PSSTSAEADKKV
+150 PTAKVEESKEEIKAEEVVSDKKDTV
-162 EDKNEKEEVKAIE
+162 VVTEIAQDSVQEDSAIVV
-175 QPHHIDSIESTT
+175 T
-187 VATDSNVVDSSL
+187 ATQDTIKKV
-199 VSSSVSENKNTGKN
+199 
-213 IDDSLLADNEKK
+213 DDSLLADNEKK
-225 NNGLLKIFSLGFL
+225 DNGLITIFSLGFL

-265 SKGEGVGK
+265 SKGEGIGK

-283 IYVGLGLIATKLF
+283 IYVALGLLATIIF
-296 GSSFLNEISTNP
+296 GPSVLNEMSTNP
-308 WVNLAFFAVFI
+308 WVNLAFFVVFI

-352 IFFTAFT
+352 IFFMAFT

-377 QATQE
+377 QATQGG
-382 SNYYSLMIGMFGFS
+382 NYYSLMVGMFGFS

-404 LFAMFPSWLNSM
+404 LFAMFPGWLNSM

-430 GFLELAFAL
+430 GFIELAFAL

-455 REIFLAFWIAIFF
+455 REIFLAFWIAIFIF
-468 LLGLYLLGK
+468 LGLYLLGK
-477 FRLELDAPTQTLSVP
+477 FRLELDSPVQTIGVP
-492 RLFFA
+492 RMLFA
-497 LASFTFM
+497 LISITFAVYM
-504 IYLIPGMWGAP
+504 IPGLWGGP

-536 EGVGGQIVKFDDPNM
+536 EGVGGGQATAKFDDPNM
-551 EAGPN
+551 VAGPH
-556 GIPSFKDFDLGAAYA
+556 GIPAFKDFEQGAAYA
-571 EKVSK
+571 TKVGK

-589 CRKVEERVWSDER
+589 CRKVEERVWSDDR
-602 VKKALSEDVV
+602 VKKMLTEDFV

-626 AEKVYSK
+626 DQKVFSK
-633 ALDRNLKTIGNKWTS
+633 ALGRNLKTVGNKWTS

-660 YYILVDKDLNRFS
+660 YYIVVDKDLNRYS
-673 KPLEAELDVD
+673 KPLEAELDIE
-683 VYLKWLKDG
+683 VYLKWLQDG
-692 IKKYHSK
+692 IEKYK
-699 K
+699 TK

>member
-13 ILINAQLFSPA
+13 ILINAQIFSPA
-24 KWSSSVK
+24 KWTSSVK
-31 EIGQNEFEIEVT
+31 EVGQNEFEIEVS
-43 GKLDKGWHLYSSKHP
+43 GKIDKGWHLYSSKHP

-74 NSKLVGG
+74 NIKLVGG
-81 VKEVG
+81 VREVG
-86 KRIDQYSKVFEQ
+86 KRIDKYSQIFEQ
-98 DEKYYENQVKFVQKI
+98 DEKYFENQIKFVQKV
-113 KVTGSKPENISYTI
+113 KVTGDKPVNVSYTI

-133 DQRCLPPD
+133 AERCLPPD
-141 ETSGTVKLM
+141 ETSGTVKIT
-150 PSSTSAEADKKV
+150 PTATD
-162 EDKNEKEEVKAIE
+162 KEEAKSDE
-175 QPHHIDSIESTT
+175 KTEEDSK
-187 VATDSNVVDSSL
+187 VVVDSATTKVAPHDTISHDTINAV
-199 VSSSVSENKNTGKN
+199 VSSTQDRIKKV
-213 IDDSLLADNEKK
+213 DDSLLADNEKK
-225 NNGLLKIFSLGFL
+225 DNGLLKIFSLGFL

-265 SKGEGVGK
+265 SKGEGIGK

-283 IYVGLGLIATKLF
+283 IYVALGLLATVIF
-296 GSSFLNEISTNP
+296 GPSVLNEMSTNP
-308 WVNLAFFAVFI
+308 WVNLAFFIVFI

-352 IFFTAFT
+352 IFFMAFT

-377 QATQE
+377 QATQGG
-382 SNYYSLMIGMFGFS
+382 NYYSLMVGMFGFS

-404 LFAMFPSWLNSM
+404 LFAMFPGWLNSM

-430 GFLELAFAL
+430 GFIELAFAL

-455 REIFLAFWIAIFF
+455 REIFLAFWIAIFIF
-468 LLGLYLLGK
+468 LGLYLLGK
-477 FRLELDAPTQTLSVP
+477 FRLELDSPTQTIGVP
-492 RLFFA
+492 RMLFA
-497 LASFTFM
+497 LMSVTFAVYM
-504 IYLIPGMWGAP
+504 IPGLWGGP

-536 EGVGGQIVKFDDPNM
+536 EGMGGGQATAKFDDPNM
-551 EAGPN
+551 VAGPH
-556 GIPSFKDFDLGAAYA
+556 GIPSFKDFDQAAAYA
-571 EKVSK
+571 TKVGK
-576 PILLDFTG
+576 PMLLDFTG

-602 VKKALSEDVV
+602 VKKILAEDVV
-612 LISLYVDEAKELPE
+612 LVSLYVDEAKELPE
-626 AEKVYSK
+626 DQKVFSK
-633 ALDRNLKTIGNKWTS
+633 ALGRNLKTVGNKWTS

-660 YYILVDKDLNRFS
+660 YYILVDKDLKRFS
-673 KPLEAELDVD
+673 KPLEAELDVE
-683 VYLKWLKDG
+683 VYLKWLQDG
-692 IKKYHSK
+692 IAKYK
-699 K
+699 EK

>member
-13 ILINAQLFSPA
+13 ILVNAQLFSPA

-31 EIGQNEFEIEVT
+31 EVGQNEFEIEVT
-43 GKLDKGWHLYSSKHP
+43 GKIDKGWHLYSVKHP

-69 FKPSA
+69 FKSPA
-74 NSKLVGG
+74 DAKLVGG
-81 VKEVG
+81 VREVG
-86 KRIDQYSKVFEQ
+86 NRIDKYSKIFEQ
-98 DEKYYENQVKFVQKI
+98 DEKYFENQVKFVQKV
-113 KVTGSKPENISYTI
+113 KVSGDKPVNVSYTI

-133 DQRCLPPD
+133 AERCLPPD
-141 ETSGTVKLM
+141 ETSGTVKLT
-150 PSSTSAEADKKV
+150 PKAVV
-162 EDKNEKEEVKAIE
+162 EDKKEEAKTEDKLLA
-175 QPHHIDSIESTT
+175 DSVLVP
-187 VATDSNVVDSSL
+187 VATID
-199 VSSSVSENKNTGKN
+199 SSVSTVDSTASIASTNDTIKKV
-213 IDDSLLADNEKK
+213 DDSLLADNEKK
-225 NNGLLKIFSLGFL
+225 DNGLLKIFSLGFL

-283 IYVGLGLIATKLF
+283 IYVLLGLLATVLF
-296 GSSFLNEISTNP
+296 GPSVLNEMSTNP
-308 WVNLAFFAVFI
+308 WVNLAFFVVFI
-319 VFAISFFGAFELTL
+319 IFAVSFFGAFELTL

-352 IFFTAFT
+352 IFFMAFT

-377 QATQE
+377 QATQGG
-382 SNYYSLMIGMFGFS
+382 NYYSLMIGMFGFS

-404 LFAMFPSWLNSM
+404 LFAMFPGWLNSM

-430 GFLELAFAL
+430 GFIELAFAL

-455 REIFLAFWIAIFF
+455 REIFLSFWIAIFF

-477 FRLELDAPTQTLSVP
+477 FRLELDAPTQTIGVP
-492 RLFFA
+492 RLFFSLFA
-497 LASFTFM
+497 FVFVVYM
-504 IYLIPGMWGAP
+504 IPGLWGAP
-515 LKLLSGLTP
+515 LKYLSGLTP

-536 EGVGGQIVKFDDPNM
+536 EGVGSGQTAAKFEDPNM
-551 EAGPN
+551 VEGPH
-556 GIPSFKDFDLGAAYA
+556 GIPAFKDFELAAAYA
-571 EKVSK
+571 EKVGK
-576 PILLDFTG
+576 PMLLDFTG

-602 VKKALSEDVV
+602 VKKILAEDVV
-612 LISLYVDEAKELPE
+612 LVSLYVDEAKELPE
-626 AEKVYSK
+626 DQKVYSK
-633 ALDRNLKTIGNKWTS
+633 ALDRKLKTVGNKWTA

-673 KPLEAELDVD
+673 KPLEAELDID
-683 VYLKWLKDG
+683 VYLKWLNDG
-692 IKKYHSK
+692 LAKYK
-699 K
+699 TK

>member
-1 MLKKLWILFLFP
+1 MFP
-13 ILINAQLFSPA
+13 ILVNAQLFSPA

-31 EIGQNEFEIEVT
+31 EVGQNEFEIEVT
-43 GKLDKGWHLYSSKHP
+43 GKIDKGWHLYSSKHP
-58 DGGIGIPASAT
+58 DGGIGIPASAA
-69 FKPSA
+69 FKPAA
-74 NSKLVGG
+74 NAKLVGG
-81 VKEVG
+81 VREIG
-86 KRIDQYSKVFEQ
+86 KRIDKYSQIFEQ
-98 DEKYYENQVKFVQKI
+98 DEKYFENQVKFVQKV
-113 KVTGSKPENISYTI
+113 KVTGDKPVNISYTI

-133 DQRCLPPD
+133 AERCLPPD
-141 ETSGTVKLM
+141 ETSGSVKLT
-150 PSSTSAEADKKV
+150 PTAQVEETKEELKIEETVAEIKDTVVEKEIVQDTIEVDSVAAVPATQDSIKKV
-162 EDKNEKEEVKAIE
+162 DE
-175 QPHHIDSIESTT
+175 
-187 VATDSNVVDSSL
+187 
-199 VSSSVSENKNTGKN
+199 
-213 IDDSLLADNEKK
+213 SLLADNEKHD
-225 NNGLLKIFSLGFL
+225 NGLIKIFSLGFL

-283 IYVGLGLIATKLF
+283 IYVALGLLATVIF
-296 GSSFLNEISTNP
+296 GPSVLNEMSTNP
-308 WVNLAFFAVFI
+308 WVNLAFFVIFI

-352 IFFTAFT
+352 IFFMAFT

-377 QATQE
+377 QATQGG
-382 SNYYSLMIGMFGFS
+382 NYYSLIVGMLGFS

-404 LFAMFPSWLNSM
+404 LFAMFPGWLNSM

-430 GFLELAFAL
+430 GFIELAFAL

-455 REIFLAFWIAIFF
+455 REIFLAFWIAIFIF
-468 LLGLYLLGK
+468 LGLYLLGK
-477 FRLELDAPTQTLSVP
+477 FRLELDSPVQTIGVP
-492 RLFFA
+492 RMLFA
-497 LASFTFM
+497 LLSITFA
-504 IYLIPGMWGAP
+504 IYMIPGLWGGP

-536 EGVGGQIVKFDDPNM
+536 EGVGGGQTTAKFDDPNM
-551 EAGPN
+551 VAGPH
-556 GIPSFKDFDLGAAYA
+556 GIPAFKDFEQGAAYA
-571 EKVSK
+571 TKVNK

-602 VKKALSEDVV
+602 VKKMLTEDFV
-612 LISLYVDEAKELPE
+612 LVSLYVDEAKELPE
-626 AEKVYSK
+626 DEKVYSK
-633 ALDRNLKTIGNKWTS
+633 ALDRNLKTVGNKWTA

-660 YYILVDKDLNRFS
+660 YYIVVDKDLNRYS
-673 KPLEAELDVD
+673 KPLEAELDIE
-683 VYLKWLKDG
+683 VYLKWLQDG
-692 IKKYHSK
+692 IVKYKSK
-699 K
+699 

>member
-13 ILINAQLFSPA
+13 ILVNAQLFSPA

-31 EIGQNEFEIEVT
+31 EVGQNEFEIEVT
-43 GKLDKGWHLYSSKHP
+43 GKIDKGWHLYSVKHP

-69 FKPSA
+69 FKSPA
-74 NSKLVGG
+74 DAKLVGG
-81 VKEVG
+81 VREVG
-86 KRIDQYSKVFEQ
+86 NRIDKYSKIFEQ
-98 DEKYYENQVKFVQKI
+98 DEKYFENQVKFVQKV
-113 KVTGSKPENISYTI
+113 KVSGDKPVNVSYTI

-133 DQRCLPPD
+133 AERCLPPD
-141 ETSGTVKLM
+141 ETSGTVKLT
-150 PSSTSAEADKKV
+150 PKAIV
-162 EDKNEKEEVKAIE
+162 EDKKEEAKTEDKLLA
-175 QPHHIDSIESTT
+175 DSVIVP
-187 VATDSNVVDSSL
+187 VATVDSS
-199 VSSSVSENKNTGKN
+199 VSTVDSTASIASTNDTIKKV
-213 IDDSLLADNEKK
+213 DDSLLADNEKK
-225 NNGLLKIFSLGFL
+225 DNGLLKIFSLGFL

-283 IYVGLGLIATKLF
+283 IYVLLGLLATVLF
-296 GSSFLNEISTNP
+296 GPSVLNEMSTNP
-308 WVNLAFFAVFI
+308 WVNLAFFVVFI
-319 VFAISFFGAFELTL
+319 IFAVSFFGAFELTL

-352 IFFTAFT
+352 IFFMAFT

-377 QATQE
+377 QATQGG
-382 SNYYSLMIGMFGFS
+382 NYYSLMIGMFGFS

-404 LFAMFPSWLNSM
+404 LFAMFPGWLNSM

-430 GFLELAFAL
+430 GFIELAFAL

-455 REIFLAFWIAIFF
+455 REIFLSFWIAIFF

-477 FRLELDAPTQTLSVP
+477 FRLELDAPTQTIGVP
-492 RLFFA
+492 RLFFSLFA
-497 LASFTFM
+497 FVFVVYM
-504 IYLIPGMWGAP
+504 IPGLWGAP
-515 LKLLSGLTP
+515 LKYLSGLTP

-536 EGVGGQIVKFDDPNM
+536 EGVGSGQTAAKFEDPNM
-551 EAGPN
+551 VEGPH
-556 GIPSFKDFDLGAAYA
+556 GIPAFKDFELAAAYA
-571 EKVSK
+571 EKVGK
-576 PILLDFTG
+576 PMLLDFTG

-602 VKKALSEDVV
+602 VKKILAEDVV
-612 LISLYVDEAKELPE
+612 LVSLYVDEAKELPE
-626 AEKVYSK
+626 DQKVYSK
-633 ALDRNLKTIGNKWTS
+633 ALDRKLKTVGNKWTA

-673 KPLEAELDVD
+673 KPLEAELDIE
-683 VYLKWLKDG
+683 VYLKWLNDG
-692 IKKYHSK
+692 LAKYK
-699 K
+699 AK

>member
-13 ILINAQLFSPA
+13 ILVNAQLFSPA

-31 EIGQNEFEIEVT
+31 EVGQNEFEIEVT
-43 GKLDKGWHLYSSKHP
+43 GKIDKGWHLYSSKHP
-58 DGGIGIPASAT
+58 DGGIGIPASAA
-69 FKPSA
+69 FKPAA
-74 NSKLVGG
+74 NAKLVGG
-81 VKEVG
+81 VREIG
-86 KRIDQYSKVFEQ
+86 KRIDKYSQIFEQ
-98 DEKYYENQVKFVQKI
+98 DEKYFENQVKFVQKV
-113 KVTGSKPENISYTI
+113 KVTGDKPVNISYTI

-133 DQRCLPPD
+133 AERCLPPD
-141 ETSGTVKLM
+141 ETSGSVKLT
-150 PSSTSAEADKKV
+150 PTAQVEETKEELKIEETVAEIKDTVVEKEIVQDTIEVDSVAAVPATQDSIKKV
-162 EDKNEKEEVKAIE
+162 DE
-175 QPHHIDSIESTT
+175 
-187 VATDSNVVDSSL
+187 
-199 VSSSVSENKNTGKN
+199 
-213 IDDSLLADNEKK
+213 SLLADNEKHD
-225 NNGLLKIFSLGFL
+225 NGLIKIFSLGFL

-283 IYVGLGLIATKLF
+283 IYVALGLLATVIF
-296 GSSFLNEISTNP
+296 GPSVLNEMSTNP
-308 WVNLAFFAVFI
+308 WVNLAFFVIFI

-343 GADKGGLIG
+343 GADKEGLIG
-352 IFFTAFT
+352 IFFMAFT

-377 QATQE
+377 QATQGG
-382 SNYYSLMIGMFGFS
+382 NYYSLIVGMLGFS

-404 LFAMFPSWLNSM
+404 LFAMFPGWLNSM

-430 GFLELAFAL
+430 GFIELAFAL

-455 REIFLAFWIAIFF
+455 REIFLAFWIAIFIF
-468 LLGLYLLGK
+468 LGLYLLGK
-477 FRLELDAPTQTLSVP
+477 FRLELDSPVQTIGVP
-492 RLFFA
+492 RMLFA
-497 LASFTFM
+497 LLSITFA
-504 IYLIPGMWGAP
+504 IYMIPGLWGGP

-536 EGVGGQIVKFDDPNM
+536 EGVGGGQVTAKFDDPNM
-551 EAGPN
+551 VAGPH
-556 GIPSFKDFDLGAAYA
+556 GIPAFKDFEQGAAYA
-571 EKVSK
+571 TKVNK

-602 VKKALSEDVV
+602 VKKMLTEDFV
-612 LISLYVDEAKELPE
+612 LVSLYVDEQTPLPKEE
-626 AEKVYSK
+626 QVFSK
-633 ALDRNLKTIGNKWTS
+633 HLNNRTLKTVGNKWTA

-660 YYILVDKDLNRFS
+660 YYIVVDKDLNRYS
-673 KPLEAELDVD
+673 KPLEAELDIE
-683 VYLKWLKDG
+683 VYLKWLQDG
-692 IKKYHSK
+692 IVKYKSK
-699 K
+699 

>member
-1 MLKKLWILFLFP
+1 MFP
-13 ILINAQLFSPA
+13 ILINAQIFSPA
-24 KWSSSVK
+24 KWTSSVK
-31 EIGQNEFEIEVT
+31 EVGQNEFEIEVS
-43 GKLDKGWHLYSSKHP
+43 GKIDKGWHLYSSKHP

-74 NSKLVGG
+74 NTKLVGG
-81 VKEVG
+81 VREVG
-86 KRIDQYSKVFEQ
+86 KRIDKYSQIFEQ
-98 DEKYYENQVKFVQKI
+98 DEKYFENQIKFVQKV
-113 KVTGSKPENISYTI
+113 KVTGDKPVNVSYTI

-133 DQRCLPPD
+133 AERCLPPD
-141 ETSGTVKLM
+141 ETSGTVKIT
-150 PSSTSAEADKKV
+150 PTASD
-162 EDKNEKEEVKAIE
+162 KEEAKSDE
-175 QPHHIDSIESTT
+175 KTEEDSK
-187 VATDSNVVDSSL
+187 VVVDSATTKVAPHDTISHDTINAV
-199 VSSSVSENKNTGKN
+199 VSSTQDTIKKV
-213 IDDSLLADNEKK
+213 DDSLLADNEKK
-225 NNGLLKIFSLGFL
+225 DNGLLKIFSLGFL

-265 SKGEGVGK
+265 SKGEGIGK

-283 IYVGLGLIATKLF
+283 IYVALGLLATVIF
-296 GSSFLNEISTNP
+296 GPSVLNEMSTNP
-308 WVNLAFFAVFI
+308 WVNLAFFIVFI

-352 IFFTAFT
+352 IFFMAFT

-377 QATQE
+377 QATQGG
-382 SNYYSLMIGMFGFS
+382 NYYSLMVGMFGFS

-404 LFAMFPSWLNSM
+404 LFAMFPGWLNSM

-430 GFLELAFAL
+430 GFIELAFAL

-455 REIFLAFWIAIFF
+455 REIFLAFWIAIFIF
-468 LLGLYLLGK
+468 LGLYLLGK
-477 FRLELDAPTQTLSVP
+477 FRLELDSPTQTIGVP
-492 RLFFA
+492 RMLFA
-497 LASFTFM
+497 LMSVTFAVYM
-504 IYLIPGMWGAP
+504 IPGLWGGP

-536 EGVGGQIVKFDDPNM
+536 EGMGGGQATAKFDDPNM
-551 EAGPN
+551 VAGPH
-556 GIPSFKDFDLGAAYA
+556 GIPSFKDFDQAAAYA
-571 EKVSK
+571 TKVGK
-576 PILLDFTG
+576 PMLLDFTG

-602 VKKALSEDVV
+602 VKKILAEDVV
-612 LISLYVDEAKELPE
+612 LVSLYVDEAKELPE
-626 AEKVYSK
+626 DQKVFSK
-633 ALDRNLKTIGNKWTS
+633 ALGRNLKTVGNKWTS

-660 YYILVDKDLNRFS
+660 YYILVDKDLKRFS
-673 KPLEAELDVD
+673 KPLEAELDVE
-683 VYLKWLKDG
+683 VYLKWLQDG
-692 IKKYHSK
+692 IAKYK
-699 K
+699 EK

>member
-13 ILINAQLFSPA
+13 ILVNAQLFSPA

-31 EIGQNEFEIEVT
+31 EVGQNEFEIEVT
-43 GKLDKGWHLYSSKHP
+43 GKIDKGWHLYSVKHP

-69 FKPSA
+69 FKSPA
-74 NSKLVGG
+74 DAKLVGG
-81 VKEVG
+81 VREVG
-86 KRIDQYSKVFEQ
+86 NRIDKYSKIFEQ
-98 DEKYYENQVKFVQKI
+98 NEKYFENQVKFVQKV
-113 KVTGSKPENISYTI
+113 KVSGDKPVNVSYTI

-133 DQRCLPPD
+133 AERCLPPD
-141 ETSGTVKLM
+141 ETSGTVKLT
-150 PSSTSAEADKKV
+150 PKAIV
-162 EDKNEKEEVKAIE
+162 EDKKEEAKTEDKLLA
-175 QPHHIDSIESTT
+175 DSVI
-187 VATDSNVVDSSL
+187 VPIAAVDSS
-199 VSSSVSENKNTGKN
+199 VSTVDSTASIASTNDTVKKV
-213 IDDSLLADNEKK
+213 DDSLLADNEKK
-225 NNGLLKIFSLGFL
+225 DNGLLKIFSLGFL

-265 SKGEGVGK
+265 SKGEGIGK
-273 AFIYGLSIIV
+273 AFVYGLSIIV
-283 IYVGLGLIATKLF
+283 IYVLLGLLATVTF
-296 GSSFLNEISTNP
+296 GPSVLNEMSTNP
-308 WVNLAFFAVFI
+308 WVNLAFFVVFVI
-319 VFAISFFGAFELTL
+319 FAISFFGAFELTL
-333 PSKWVNAADK
+333 PSKWINAADK

-352 IFFTAFT
+352 IFFMAFT

-377 QATQE
+377 QATQGG
-382 SNYYSLMIGMFGFS
+382 NYYSLMIGMFGFS

-404 LFAMFPSWLNSM
+404 LFAMFPGWLNSM

-430 GFLELAFAL
+430 GFIELAFAL

-449 QMNWLP
+449 QMNWVP

-477 FRLELDAPTQTLSVP
+477 FRLELDGPTQTIGVP

-497 LASFTFM
+497 IFSFTFVVYM
-504 IYLIPGMWGAP
+504 IPGLWGAP
-515 LKLLSGLTP
+515 LKYLSGLTP

-536 EGVGGQIVKFDDPNM
+536 EGAGGGGAVAKFDDPNM
-551 EAGPN
+551 VAGPH
-556 GIPSFKDFDLGAAYA
+556 GIPSFKDFDQGAAYA
-571 EKVSK
+571 TKVGK

-602 VKKALSEDVV
+602 VKKILTEDVV

-626 AEKVYSK
+626 DQKVFSK
-633 ALDRNLKTIGNKWTS
+633 ALNRNLKTVGNKWTA

-673 KPLEAELDVD
+673 KPLEAELDIE
-683 VYLKWLKDG
+683 VYLKWLNDG
-692 IKKYHSK
+692 IAKYK
-699 K
+699 AK

>member
-13 ILINAQLFSPA
+13 ILVNAQLFSPA

-31 EIGQNEFEIEVT
+31 EVGQNEFEIEVT
-43 GKLDKGWHLYSSKHP
+43 GKIDKGWHLYSSKHP
-58 DGGIGIPASAT
+58 DGGIGIPASAA
-69 FKPSA
+69 FKPAA
-74 NSKLVGG
+74 NAKLVGG
-81 VKEVG
+81 IREIG
-86 KRIDQYSKVFEQ
+86 KRIDKYSQIFEQ
-98 DEKYYENQVKFVQKI
+98 DEKYFENQVKFVQKV
-113 KVTGSKPENISYTI
+113 KVTGDKPVNISYTI

-133 DQRCLPPD
+133 AERCLPPD
-141 ETSGTVKLM
+141 ETSGSVKLT
-150 PSSTSAEADKKV
+150 PTAQVEETKEELKIEETVAEIKDTVVEKEIVQDTIEVDSVAAVPATQDSIKKV
-162 EDKNEKEEVKAIE
+162 DE
-175 QPHHIDSIESTT
+175 
-187 VATDSNVVDSSL
+187 
-199 VSSSVSENKNTGKN
+199 
-213 IDDSLLADNEKK
+213 SLLADNEKHD
-225 NNGLLKIFSLGFL
+225 NGLIKIFSLGFL

-283 IYVGLGLIATKLF
+283 IYVALGLLATVIF
-296 GSSFLNEISTNP
+296 GPSVLNEMSTNP
-308 WVNLAFFAVFI
+308 WVNLAFFAIFI

-352 IFFTAFT
+352 IFFMAFT

-377 QATQE
+377 QATQGG
-382 SNYYSLMIGMFGFS
+382 NYYSLIVGMLGFS

-404 LFAMFPSWLNSM
+404 LFAMFPGWLNSM

-430 GFLELAFAL
+430 GFIELAFAL

-455 REIFLAFWIAIFF
+455 REIFLAFWIAIFIF
-468 LLGLYLLGK
+468 LGLYLLGK
-477 FRLELDAPTQTLSVP
+477 FRLELDSPVQTIGVP
-492 RLFFA
+492 RMLFA
-497 LASFTFM
+497 LLSITFA
-504 IYLIPGMWGAP
+504 IYMIPGLWGGP

-536 EGVGGQIVKFDDPNM
+536 EGVGGGQATAKFDDPNM
-551 EAGPN
+551 VAGPH
-556 GIPSFKDFDLGAAYA
+556 GIPAFKDFEQGAAYA
-571 EKVSK
+571 TKVNK

-602 VKKALSEDVV
+602 VKKMLTEDFV
-612 LISLYVDEAKELPE
+612 LVSLYVDEQTPLPKEE
-626 AEKVYSK
+626 QVFSK
-633 ALDRNLKTIGNKWTS
+633 HLNNRTLKTVGNKWTA

-660 YYILVDKDLNRFS
+660 YYIVVDKDLNRYS
-673 KPLEAELDVD
+673 KPLEAELDIE
-683 VYLKWLKDG
+683 VYLKWLQDG
-692 IKKYHSK
+692 IVKYKSK
-699 K
+699 

>member
-13 ILINAQLFSPA
+13 ILVNAQLFSPA

-31 EIGQNEFEIEVT
+31 EVGQNEFEIEVT
-43 GKLDKGWHLYSSKHP
+43 GKIDKGWHLYSSKHP
-58 DGGIGIPASAT
+58 DGGIGIPASAA
-69 FKPSA
+69 FKPAA
-74 NSKLVGG
+74 NAKLVGG
-81 VKEVG
+81 VREIG
-86 KRIDQYSKVFEQ
+86 KRIDKYSQIFEQ
-98 DEKYYENQVKFVQKI
+98 DEKYFENQVKFVQKV
-113 KVTGSKPENISYTI
+113 KVTGDQPVNISYTI

-133 DQRCLPPD
+133 AERCLPPD
-141 ETSGTVKLM
+141 ETSGSVKLT
-150 PSSTSAEADKKV
+150 PTAKV
-162 EDKNEKEEVKAIE
+162 EETKEEVKKEEDVAEIKDTVVEKEIVQDTIEVDSVAAIPAT
-175 QPHHIDSIESTT
+175 QDSIKK
-187 VATDSNVVDSSL
+187 VD
-199 VSSSVSENKNTGKN
+199 E
-213 IDDSLLADNEKK
+213 SLLADNEKHD
-225 NNGLLKIFSLGFL
+225 NGLIKIFSLGFL

-283 IYVGLGLIATKLF
+283 IYVALGLLATVIF
-296 GSSFLNEISTNP
+296 GPSVLNEMSTNP
-308 WVNLAFFAVFI
+308 WVNLAFFAIFI

-352 IFFTAFT
+352 IFFMAFT

-377 QATQE
+377 QATQGG
-382 SNYYSLMIGMFGFS
+382 NYYSLIVGMFGFS

-404 LFAMFPSWLNSM
+404 LFAMFPGWLNSM

-430 GFLELAFAL
+430 GFIELAFAL

-455 REIFLAFWIAIFF
+455 REIFLAFWIAIFIF
-468 LLGLYLLGK
+468 LGLYLLGK
-477 FRLELDAPTQTLSVP
+477 FRLELDSPVQTIGVP
-492 RLFFA
+492 RMLFA
-497 LASFTFM
+497 LLSITFA
-504 IYLIPGMWGAP
+504 IYMIPGLWGGP

-536 EGVGGQIVKFDDPNM
+536 EGVGGGQTTAKFDDPNM
-551 EAGPN
+551 VAGPH
-556 GIPSFKDFDLGAAYA
+556 GIPAFKDFEQGAAYA
-571 EKVSK
+571 TKVNK

-602 VKKALSEDVV
+602 VKKMLTEDFV
-612 LISLYVDEAKELPE
+612 LVSLYVDEQTPLPE
-626 AEKVYSK
+626 NEQVFSK
-633 ALDRNLKTIGNKWTS
+633 YLNKRVLKTVGNKWTA

-660 YYILVDKDLNRFS
+660 YYIVVDKDLNRYS
-673 KPLEAELDVD
+673 KPLEAELDIE
-683 VYLKWLKDG
+683 VYLKWLQDG
-692 IKKYHSK
+692 IAKFQEN
-699 K
+699 